1 MAHTTAQEMKEGLV
15 SVSITP
21 RSDGDIDV
29 EIIDGRFSNGFTR
42 MPGQRIFAGNRNGGD
57 SIEETHLYAEEP
69 NDV

>member
-1 MAHTTAQEMKEGLV
+1 MAHTSAKELAEGLV

-21 RSDGDIDV
+21 TSDGDWDV

-57 SIEETHLYAEEP
+57 SLEETELYALE
-69 NDV
+69 DGS